1 MKKIN
6 KFCFSLIV
14 LLIVF
19 NFTNIFIY
27 TTQATT
33 LSEWMGQANSF
44 ISAGESQ
51 TSNLTNEMGE
61 ITESFLPIGQLLT
74 MIGAGV
80 MVAVTTFLGIKYV
93 TASPETQGK
102 LKQQLVGV
110 VVSGVVIFG
119 AYGIWSLVISIA
131 ENFD

>member
-19 NFTNIFIY
+19 NFTNVFMY
-27 TTQATT
+27 TSHAT
-33 LSEWMGQANSF
+33 LGSWMGQASAF

-51 TSNLTNEMGE
+51 TSGLTNQMGE

-119 AYGIWSLVISIA
+119 AYGIWSIVISIA